1 VRKLAL
7 LLTICFVLPVCLPHD
22 ASAQNV
28 WKVKNAAGK
37 VIGTVRKA
45 SGKRFTVR
53 SRDGVPH
60 GQIIPN
66 PGLPSMQWDVGM
78 YLPSDGGVRKIAHVC
93 IGTKY
98 VPWYTLASETVDS
111 RIGRVIKR
119 KQRWVV
125 QWDLSDDFSKW
136 RTRGYVAANCKP
148 WAALGAVWILDNK
161 WP

>member
-1 VRKLAL
+1 VRKLIL
-7 LLTICFVLPVCLPHD
+7 LLAICSILPVCLPQD

-28 WKVKNAAGK
+28 WKIKNAAGK

-53 SRDGVPH
+53 SSDGVPH
-60 GQIIPN
+60 GQIVPN
-66 PGLPSMQWDVGM
+66 PGLPFMQWDVGM
-78 YLPSDGGVRKIAHVC
+78 YLPGDGGVRKIAHVF

-98 VPWYTLASETVDS
+98 FRWYNLGSDAEDS
-111 RIGRVIKR
+111 PTGRVIKR
-119 KQRWVV
+119 NRRWVV

-136 RTRGYVAANCKP
+136 RTRGSVAGNCKP
-148 WAALGAVWILDNK
+148 WAALGAVWILDDN